1 MRPLSANFKR
11 IFAQN
16 RPFEVYVI
24 NYTSFRSLRRLTGCC
39 LMVYLFYT
47 LVRSNAMPPISRNR
61 LGVITSGS
69 LVEGL
74 CARLEGRESVE
85 DMGVGKFVVIKGEK
99 HEFFSMITD
108 VVLEATNQKVLVDPP
123 NGDLF
128 IHEVLAGTS
137 TYGSIKLKPMLML
150 PRDLDQGLLPVKT
163 IPHHFAAV
171 QEADESDFQRVFG
184 SEDATHFE
192 VGRPLDMD
200 VPVCIDLE
208 RLVERSNGI
217 FGKSGTGKSFL
228 TRLLLC
234 GTIKGQVAAN
244 LIFDMHNEYGH
255 DSYSE
260 DGTFVKGLRQ
270 LFGAEVLV
278 YTLDMASSRSRGVAA
293 DEEVVIGL
301 DQIEVEDITLLKEE
315 LNLNDTAAESAYL
328 LVDRFKDGWLKALLG
343 MDSET
348 LKEFAESVGGHAG
361 ALSALKRKLEQVA
374 RKGFVRETAP
384 SVAIERMIDHLSH
397 GRHVV
402 LEFGRYGDSL
412 SYMLV
417 ANIITRRIRRRWVEK
432 TDEFTRTKNLA
443 DKPRQLMITIEEAH
457 KFLNTSTAKQT
468 IFGTIARELRK
479 YSVTLL
485 VVDQRPSSIDTEVM
499 SQLGSRVTALLNDE
513 KDIDAVFTGVSGST
527 SLKSVLAS
535 LDTRQQ
541 ALVLGHAVPMPVV
554 IRTRAYDADFYRAVG
569 RPEVSRQQAQS
580 AIDELFPE

>member
-1 MRPLSANFKR
+1 
-11 IFAQN
+11 
-16 RPFEVYVI
+16 
-24 NYTSFRSLRRLTGCC
+24 
-39 LMVYLFYT
+39 
-47 LVRSNAMPPISRNR
+47 MPPISRNR
-61 LGVITSGS
+61 LGVVISGS

-137 TYGSIKLKPMLML
+137 TYGSVKLKPMLML
-150 PRDLDQGLLPVKT
+150 PRNLNQGLLPVKT
-163 IPHHFAAV
+163 IPHHFAPV

-192 VGRPLDMD
+192 IGRPLDMD
-200 VPVCIDLE
+200 VPVCINLE

-234 GTIKGQVAAN
+234 GTIKSGVASN
-244 LIFDMHNEYGH
+244 LIFDMHSEYGW
-255 DSYSE
+255 DAQSE
-260 DGTFVKGLRQ
+260 EGTFVKGLRQ
-270 LFGAEVLV
+270 LYGSQVLI
-278 YTLDMASSRSRGVAA
+278 YSLDAAASRKRGVQV
-293 DEEVVIGL
+293 DEEIVLGL
-301 DQIEVEDITLLKEE
+301 DQIEVEDIMLLQEE
-315 LNLNDTAAESAYL
+315 LNLNATAAESSYL
-328 LVDRFKDGWLKALLG
+328 LVDRYKQGWLKALLA
-343 MDSET
+343 MDT
-348 LKEFAESVGGHAG
+348 DAIKEFAESVGGHAG
-361 ALSALKRKLEQVA
+361 AISALKRKLEQVA
-374 RKGFVRETAP
+374 RQGFVKEKAAAST
-384 SVAIERMIDHLSH
+384 IDRMIDHLAH
-397 GRHVV
+397 GHHVV
-402 LEFGRYGDSL
+402 LEFGRYRDAL
-412 SYMLV
+412 AYMLV
-417 ANIITRRIRRRWVEK
+417 ANIITRRIHRRWVDQTE
-432 TDEFTRTKNLA
+432 EYLRSKNVA

-457 KFLNTSTAKQT
+457 KFLNPTTAKQT

-485 VVDQRPSSIDTEVM
+485 VVDQRPSSIDADVM
-499 SQLGSRVTALLNDE
+499 SQIGTRVTALLNDD
-513 KDIDAVFTGVSGST
+513 KDIDAVFTGVSGSS

-535 LDTRQQ
+535 LDSRQQ

-554 IRTRAYDADFYRAVG
+554 IRTRAYDETFYRAVG
-569 RPEVSRQQAQS
+569 KPEVTRLQAAT